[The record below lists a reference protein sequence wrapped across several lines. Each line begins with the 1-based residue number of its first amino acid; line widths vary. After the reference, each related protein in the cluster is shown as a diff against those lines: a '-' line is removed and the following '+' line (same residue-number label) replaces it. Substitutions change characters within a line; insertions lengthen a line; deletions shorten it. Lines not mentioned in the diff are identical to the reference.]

1 MVELREVNA
10 NLSPSR
16 PIKEKE
22 YFTKYVENEIK
33 NGILKLTEKQ
43 LIERLEIF
51 QEALELAK
59 EQNWEEEIPRI
70 LRGYKLHLEELRKK
84 YPGSP

>member
-1 MVELREVNA
+1 MVELRDEYYEKFFKNEMKNRIL
-10 NLSPSR
+10 NL
-16 PIKEKE
+16 
-22 YFTKYVENEIK
+22 TV
-33 NGILKLTEKQ
+33 KQ
-43 LIERLEIF
+43 LIDRLEIF

-84 YPGSP
+84 YPVSSSM